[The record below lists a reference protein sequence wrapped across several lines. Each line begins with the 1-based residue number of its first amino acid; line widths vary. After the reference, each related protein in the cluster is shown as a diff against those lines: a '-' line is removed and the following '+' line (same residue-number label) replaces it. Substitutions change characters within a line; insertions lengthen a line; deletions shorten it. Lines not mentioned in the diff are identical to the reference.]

1 MNYSVFQLRKEA
13 YEKQEKDWSELI
25 SMLARCGTI
34 NDKEMQ
40 AKKK

>member
-1 MNYSVFQLRKEA
+1 M

-25 SMLARCGTI
+25 TMLARCGAI
-34 NDKEMQ
+34 SDREVQ